1 MNSGTSVQGGAPETY
16 SEGEVQSLQL
26 VWGFGYLSPG
36 GPEAVA
42 RIVDGVPVAE
52 KVVLDLGC
60 GIGGPTIDLV
70 RAHGAKHVVGIDV
83 VGSNLERAAKATAA
97 AGLADRISFQLV
109 EPGPLPFAD
118 ESFDIVFSKDALV
131 EAPDKQLL
139 FTETVRVLR
148 PGGWLVASD
157 WLRADG
163 PVSPLLQHWI
173 DFSGSQESPHSFHL
187 SSLSETRSA
196 LERLGY
202 AEVEIK
208 NENPWYRKEARREL
222 ALKEQHWQQFVSL
235 RGQRDAEQSVAWHRA
250 MIAVL
255 DSGDFCPSS
264 FRAQKP

>member
-1 MNSGTSVQGGAPETY
+1 M
-16 SEGEVQSLQL
+16 
-26 VWGFGYLSPG
+26 
-36 GPEAVA
+36 
-42 RIVDGVPVAE
+42 
-52 KVVLDLGC
+52 
-60 GIGGPTIDLV
+60 
-70 RAHGAKHVVGIDV
+70 
-83 VGSNLERAAKATAA
+83 
-97 AGLADRISFQLV
+97 

-139 FTETVRVLR
+139 FAETVRVLR
-148 PGGWLVASD
+148 PGGWLAASD

-222 ALKEQHWQQFVSL
+222 ALKEQYWQQFVSL
-235 RGQRDAEQSVAWHRA
+235 RGQRDAEQSIAWHRA